1 MQHTIVSE
9 EMATVKFEK
18 VLASETCNSQGLA
31 KRLKMYVE
39 VDHFKNY
46 IAATYKVILKDYNK
60 RECSWKNNWTPTIT
74 EWDFTMIDLAV
85 DKYNE
90 LRG

>member
-18 VLASETCNSQGLA
+18 VLASETSVREGLA
-31 KRLKMYVE
+31 KRLQMCVE

-46 IAATYKVILKDYNK
+46 ISATYKVRLKDYNRK
-60 RECSWKNNWTPTIT
+60 ELNEKDLYMPIVT

-90 LRG
+90 L